1 MTSTPMPSVQGESF
15 LRTWIDALTKPRE
28 ETYAAM
34 GASPKA
40 KAMTGYLWIF
50 LTSIVTSAVTF
61 LVQST
66 QITRQLEGSGMDLD
80 QVGSMPGGIAVALL
94 CSAPFAAVFAAL
106 FFAIWTALMQWV
118 AKMFGGTGNN
128 DKLAY
133 TLAAISAP
141 YSLVSAVFVALSAI
155 PYVGFCFSA
164 VLGLGGLYVLV
175 LQVMAIKGTNRF
187 GWGPAIGA
195 YAIPGI
201 AVLLVCCCA
210 AALLASVMGL
220 ALGDVWSTI
229 NESMIGVQ

>member
-1 MTSTPMPSVQGESF
+1 M
-15 LRTWIDALTKPRE
+15 DALTKPRE
-28 ETYAAM
+28 ETYAAI

-66 QITRQLEGSGMDLD
+66 QISQQLEGSGMDLD
-80 QVGSMPGGIAVALL
+80 QAGSIPGGIAVALL
-94 CSAPFAAVFAAL
+94 CSAPFVAVFAAL

-141 YSLVSAVFVALSAI
+141 YSLLSAVFVALSAI

-164 VLGLGGLYVLV
+164 ILGLGGLYVLV
-175 LQVMAIKGTNRF
+175 LELMAVKATNRF

-195 YAIPGI
+195 YVIPGI

-210 AALLASVMGL
+210 AALLSSVMGL

-229 NESMIGVQ
+229 NESLNSIQ